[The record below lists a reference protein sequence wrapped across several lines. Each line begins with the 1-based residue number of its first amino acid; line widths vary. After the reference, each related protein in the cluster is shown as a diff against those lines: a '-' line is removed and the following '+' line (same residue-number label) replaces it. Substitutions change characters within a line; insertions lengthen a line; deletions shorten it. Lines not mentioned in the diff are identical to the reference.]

1 MAFTKKQARSLAKAW
16 RARGMTVPAKIRRKL
31 RNPGTKKGAAKARR
45 KRAKKIRRRRAAQRK
60 YYTKRK
66 GLRGYKITARRKAGR
81 RKANKKWARKV
92 GMRRRTGRKGTIA
105 FRKPVGRGRFKLMAT
120 NPRRRK
126 RRRSRRR
133 NPRRGGMAKAISVR
147 SWTGGLTGLPKS
159 IPAIFK
165 GKGMLTNVLAA
176 TGGAVG
182 SMVIGNTIGSR
193 LMSMLPL
200 PANKWIVGGVNA
212 AITYSGGYLLG
223 SLLLKGPKKNA
234 FITGAAVAAIAN
246 LVMPGIVTS
255 TLAKIPGVNM
265 LVAQLPGME
274 GLGAYVMAPGYQ
286 GVNGMGAYVS
296 APGYQGVGLLPSDMV
311 AGIGY
316 DDALAGELGAYVQ
329 APSYQGVGMFGASHL
344 DQ

>member
-92 GMRRRTGRKGTIA
+92 GMHRPTGRKGTIA

-133 NPRRGGMAKAISVR
+133 NPMTRAASRALSINN
-147 SWTGGLTGLPKS
+147 WTSGLTGLPKNL
-159 IPAIFK
+159 PAIFK
-165 GKGMLTNVLAA
+165 GKGMLGNVLAA

-182 SMVIGNTIGSR
+182 SVVVGNTIGTR

-200 PANKWIVGGVNA
+200 PPNKWIVGGVNA
-212 AITYSGGYLLG
+212 AITYTGGYAIG
-223 SLLLKGPKKNA
+223 SMLLKGPKKTA
-234 FITGAAVAAIAN
+234 FITGAAMAAIAN
-246 LVMPGIVTS
+246 LLMPGIVS
-255 TLAKIPGVNM
+255 RTLAMIPGVNM
-265 LVAQLPGME
+265 LVAQLPGMQ
-274 GLGAYVMAPGYQ
+274 GIGAYVMAPGYQ
-286 GVNGMGAYVS
+286 GVGAYVQ

-316 DDALAGELGAYVQ
+316 DDALAGELGTYVQ
-329 APSYQGVGMFGASHL
+329 SRSYQGVGMFGASHL